1 MAPACCSW
9 RWLSVQPGCLFW
21 RGNQRRGRPHGN
33 ARAVS
38 VARRE
43 PAVLVTHLRCDAPG
57 CPCDTPPQRG
67 GGRGAASH
75 TPQPA
80 ASGMSWLSWLHSAS
94 HTVWRAY
101 VLLSPALAAAP
112 WACTLQRRVWCA
124 RSGLPQSVFT
134 VSSGEPWDHRGQP
147 TLAFSVGCRFG
158 VYWRRHAFRATRWPC
173 VLFAVLG
180 STHTAALQLLAAA

>member
-1 MAPACCSW
+1 MAPVRCSW
-9 RWLSVQPGCLFW
+9 RGLSVQPGCLFW
-21 RGNQRRGRPHGN
+21 RGNQRRGRPRGN

-43 PAVLVTHLRCDAPG
+43 PSH

-80 ASGMSWLSWLHSAS
+80 TSGMSWLAWPHSAS
-94 HTVWRAY
+94 HTVWSAY
-101 VLLSPALAAAP
+101 ALHSPALAAAP
-112 WACTLQRRVWCA
+112 GACTLQWRVWCA
-124 RSGLPQSVFT
+124 QSGLPQSVFT

-147 TLAFSVGCRFG
+147 TLAFSVGCRFA

-173 VLFAVLG
+173 VLFAVLD
-180 STHTAALQLLAAA
+180 SMHTAVLQPLAAA